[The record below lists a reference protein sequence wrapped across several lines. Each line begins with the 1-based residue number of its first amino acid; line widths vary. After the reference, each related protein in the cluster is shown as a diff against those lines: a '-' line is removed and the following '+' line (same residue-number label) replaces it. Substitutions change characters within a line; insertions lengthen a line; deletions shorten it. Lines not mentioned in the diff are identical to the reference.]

1 MKHRPSPYRI
11 VSIAVLCVG
20 STAHAAAT
28 SGEAQGPREVY
39 RAYSAAL
46 ATGDID
52 AAKKLIVADAKRM
65 PLVDN
70 RRPAA
75 EAEKRYR
82 AAVDKAF
89 PGAARPLGYGAPTT
103 RPADAPDPLRLTVTN
118 DTATLTVKDTTESVR
133 LRRVNGEWKVDLN
146 AMYAPATVDEIEQFR
161 GALVEVMNAL
171 AAEVAAGRF
180 KTYDEVLADLET
192 RVKMR
197 LATPDSPSTTR
208 PAL

>member
-1 MKHRPSPYRI
+1 MTSPPAAVPLPADLHRPVYG
-11 VSIAVLCVG
+11 AANLADVLPG
-20 STAHAAAT
+20 T
-28 SGEAQGPREVY
+28 
-39 RAYSAAL
+39 SAAL
-46 ATGDID
+46 
-52 AAKKLIVADAKRM
+52 
-65 PLVDN
+65 
-70 RRPAA
+70 
-75 EAEKRYR
+75 
-82 AAVDKAF
+82 
-89 PGAARPLGYGAPTT
+89 GAPV
-103 RPADAPDPLRLTVTN
+103 RRGDLPADPLRLTVTN

-180 KTYDEVLADLET
+180 KAYDEVLADLET